1 MKCRLCNNTTK
12 EFLSLGNIPLPEEFR
27 TGNKIHDPVITFPLG
42 LSYCT
47 DCGHVQLT
55 SKINPDVIYKQNYFY
70 DYSIMEAGRKH
81 WEKLAADLF
90 KRYNLK
96 KSDLIVDVGS
106 NTGILLKIFQK
117 FHVQVLGVD
126 PSPSLAEIAEKQ
138 NIPTIV
144 DYFTPTVA
152 KKTLKK
158 HGRAKIITCTNVFD
172 HVDDLHVWTEAV
184 KMLLDPSGIG
194 IVEVPYFPDFL
205 QRLSHV
211 VYHQQID
218 YMSLTPLLPFF
229 QNHGLKVI
237 DAELIPFHGGS
248 IRLYISSD
256 KRMPVSERI
265 ENILKDEFK
274 YFNNRST
281 VLRHF
286 TESLI
291 KQKSELSKMLH
302 RLKKDNAK
310 IAAAGASAKGITLL
324 NYCGIGPETIDFI
337 SEKSKLKVGRYTPS
351 GIPIKTDRDIL
362 DTRPNYVLLLAWNF
376 RDEIVK
382 NLKGYKGQFIIP
394 VPNVII
400 SSSHN

>member
-27 TGNKIHDPVITFPLG
+27 SGNKLHDPVKTYALG
-42 LSYCT
+42 LSCCSV
-47 DCGHVQLT
+47 CGHVQLT

-70 DYSIMEAGRKH
+70 DYSIMEAGKKH
-81 WEKLAADLF
+81 WEKLATDLF
-90 KRYNLK
+90 KKYNLK

-117 FHVQVLGVD
+117 LNVQVLGVD

-144 DYFTPTVA
+144 DYFTPSLA
-152 KKTLKK
+152 KEILNKY
-158 HGRAKIITCTNVFD
+158 GRAKIITCTNVFD
-172 HVDDLHVWTEAV
+172 HVDDLHEWTEGV
-184 KMLLDPSGIG
+184 KMLLDPSGIC

-218 YMSLTPLLPFF
+218 YMTLTPLLPFF
-229 QNHGLKVI
+229 QNHGLKII
-237 DAELIPFHGGS
+237 DAELISFHGGS

-256 KRMPVSERI
+256 KTMSISERM
-265 ENILKDEFK
+265 EGILKDEDRYLK
-274 YFNNRST
+274 NRAT
-281 VLRHF
+281 ILINF
-286 TESLI
+286 AQSLL
-291 KQKSELSKMLH
+291 KQISELRKFLH
-302 RLKKDNAK
+302 TSKKDNVK

-337 SEKSKLKVGRYTPS
+337 SEKSALKVGRHTPS

-362 DTRPNYVLLLAWNF
+362 DSQPDYVLLLAWNF

-382 NLKGYKGQFIIP
+382 NLKGYKGHFIIP
-394 VPNVII
+394 VSEARIY
-400 SSSHN
+400 H